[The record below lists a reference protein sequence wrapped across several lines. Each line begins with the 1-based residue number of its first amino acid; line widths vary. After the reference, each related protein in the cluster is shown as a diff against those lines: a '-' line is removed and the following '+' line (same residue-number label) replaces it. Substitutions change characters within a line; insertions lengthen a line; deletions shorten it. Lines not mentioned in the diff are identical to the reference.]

1 MWRPATTLKKGAIP
15 KSQTSRITLKTKF
28 KKNEKKISHTHINS
42 CLIDKFKKI
51 DMALK
56 GKWLL
61 ICIQN

>member
-42 CLIDKFKKI
+42 CLIDKFKKRNQ
-51 DMALK
+51 DD
-56 GKWLL
+56 
-61 ICIQN
+61 IQNLIKCMM